1 MKSVRKM
8 MLVPYEEGLDKPKN
22 KGLKK
27 ELIIS
32 AMPKSLKRKAD
43 SLLSYIQGSI
53 EWKNNGEV
61 VYNDKCLEGSHN
73 TDLVRYSLQE
83 YSESPPPHYGT
94 FLEILSEVNVPK
106 SVVTHRKKTFPRQNK
121 KTVSTWQE
129 WVKD

>member
-22 KGLKK
+22 KGLEK
-27 ELIIS
+27 ELIVS

-61 VYNDKCLEGSHN
+61 VYNDKCLS
-73 TDLVRYSLQE
+73 TRIWRISPSPLRDLSR
-83 YSESPPPHYGT
+83 
-94 FLEILSEVNVPK
+94 NPK
-106 SVVTHRKKTFPRQNK
+106 RGQCS
-121 KTVSTWQE
+121 
-129 WVKD
+129 

>member
-22 KGLKK
+22 KGLEK
-27 ELIIS
+27 ELIVS

-61 VYNDKCLEGSHN
+61 VYNDKCLEGSHI
-73 TDLVRYSLQE
+73 TDLP
-83 YSESPPPHYGT
+83 SP
-94 FLEILSEVNVPK
+94 LRDLSRNTK
-106 SVVTHRKKTFPRQNK
+106 RGQCS
-121 KTVSTWQE
+121 
-129 WVKD
+129 

>member
-1 MKSVRKM
+1 MKSVHKI

-22 KGLKK
+22 KGLEK
-27 ELIIS
+27 ELIVS

-61 VYNDKCLEGSHN
+61 VYNDKCLEGSHI

-83 YSESPPPHYGT
+83 YGESPPPHYGT

-106 SVVTHRKKTFPRQNK
+106 SVVTRRKNPFPRRDKKTG
-121 KTVSTWQE
+121 STWQ
-129 WVKD
+129 KL

>member
-1 MKSVRKM
+1 MKSICKM
-8 MLVPYEEGLDKPKN
+8 MLVPYEEGLEKPKN
-22 KGLKK
+22 KGLEK
-27 ELIIS
+27 ELIVS

-61 VYNDKCLEGSHN
+61 VYNDKCLEGSHI

-83 YSESPPPHYGT
+83 YGELPPPHYGT

-106 SVVTHRKKTFPRQNK
+106 GIVTHRKNPFPRQEK
-121 KTVSTWQE
+121 KTVSTWQ
-129 WVKD
+129 KL

>member
-22 KGLKK
+22 KGLEK
-27 ELIIS
+27 ELIVS
-32 AMPKSLKRKAD
+32 AMPKSLKRKVD

-61 VYNDKCLEGSHN
+61 VYNDKCLEGSHI
-73 TDLVRYSLQE
+73 TDLLRYSLQE
-83 YSESPPPHYGT
+83 YGKSPPPHHGT

-106 SVVTHRKKTFPRQNK
+106 SVVTRRKNPFPRRDK
-121 KTVSTWQE
+121 
-129 WVKD
+129 